1 MTIEQDYLRR
11 IEQIDEEIQ
20 KLRKE
25 SKRLFLEYMH
35 YIARR
40 KDPQTD
46 LCDFIKE
53 QELNKCQN

>member
-1 MTIEQDYLRR
+1 MTIEQDYLRK
-11 IEQIDEEIQ
+11 IDELDTEIT
-20 KLRKE
+20 KLRKQRQ
-25 SKRLFLEYMH
+25 SLFIEYMH

-53 QELNKCQN
+53 QELKDEK

>member
-1 MTIEQDYLRR
+1 MTIEQDYLHR

-25 SKRLFLEYMH
+25 SKKLFIEYMH

-53 QELNKCQN
+53 QELKD

>member
-1 MTIEQDYLRR
+1 MTTEQDYLRR
-11 IEQIDEEIQ
+11 IDELDTEIT
-20 KLRKE
+20 KLRKQRQ
-25 SKRLFLEYMH
+25 SLFIDYMH

>member
-11 IEQIDEEIQ
+11 IDELDTEIT
-20 KLRKE
+20 KLRKQRQ
-25 SKRLFLEYMH
+25 SLFIEYMH

-53 QELNKCQN
+53 